1 MEANSFFE
9 QHYTAE
15 QAAIELQQY
24 NDIVKAVGGQLITI
38 FHNHFV
44 TEQKQW
50 IAWRNMYSDFL
61 ERNFG

>member
-9 QHYTAE
+9 QRNTVE

-24 NDIVKAVGGQLITI
+24 HDAVKAVGGQLITI

-44 TEQKQW
+44 TEQPQW
-50 IAWRNMYSDFL
+50 AAYREMYRGFL
-61 ERNFG
+61 QNNFG